1 MKSVVSKISVVA
13 LFVVLFSF
21 SNVGQAYSALRDLR
35 TEFYEALKQLDV
47 DKINSLLKEEGL
59 RDNGA
64 RKITEIAIAVS
75 PFIRITRRS
84 AYAVEI
90 EKRCISIIK
99 AVSKTD
105 KDFKTIDL
113 HFFPLAELLTNPLLN
128 ALLEAGLNPNK
139 ATPIPHGTDRPI
151 LYATVLN
158 WRLGENVLV
167 VKRNSYSHH
176 FHDDVSMIKRYAGD
190 LETRNREDL
199 SFLSPSIQDR
209 IRNEIIS
216 MKEPQP
222 FMLLTRE
229 EVIERMKILVKYK
242 IEFTY
247 PSYQK
252 KDPIIEFFLR
262 EFFDIFRVKME
273 EFENYSP
280 DDDIAFASEIIGIL
294 KKAGADTKSAKKYLE
309 EKKYSYR
316 SYPDMVKEIE
326 KLEKS
331 LNSGFFSFF

>member
-1 MKSVVSKISVVA
+1 MKSFVSKISFVV
-13 LFVVLFSF
+13 LLVVLFSF

-47 DKINSLLKEEGL
+47 DKVNSLLKDEGL

-64 RKITEIAIAVS
+64 WKITQIAIVVS
-75 PFIRITRRS
+75 PFIRATRRS

-128 ALLEAGLNPNK
+128 ALLEAGLNPKK
-139 ATPIPHGTDRPI
+139 ATPIPHSAGGTTDRPI
-151 LYATVLN
+151 IYAAVSN
-158 WRLGENVLV
+158 WRLGENINV
-167 VKRNSYSHH
+167 VKSNLYGFYNDTSI
-176 FHDDVSMIKRYAGD
+176 IKQYAEE
-190 LETRNREDL
+190 LKTRNREDL

-209 IRNEIIS
+209 IRNELIS
-216 MKEPQP
+216 MKEQQP

-242 IEFTY
+242 TEFTY
-247 PSYQK
+247 RDEY
-252 KDPIIEFFLR
+252 PIVEFFLR
-262 EFFDIFRVKME
+262 EFFKIFTIKME

-280 DDDIAFASEIIGIL
+280 NDDIAFASEIIGIL
-294 KKAGADTKSAKKYLE
+294 KKAGANTKSAKKYLE